1 MLAHGVPAREEGT
14 MKKVSAEIYLI
25 SKLLIDWDSLDAYFE
40 SVGTEEFELTAVNDQ
55 HDLVEVA
62 GRVCYKSWEPNL
74 NPNVTKVRKDQ
85 ESYIEN
91 ILRSGHGSVL
101 QHVSFG
107 FMFRNVS
114 RVLTHELVRHGAG
127 TAVSQESSRYVRLD
141 VDLSMWLP
149 EWMALDKG
157 FMERAETF
165 LDCFAGFY
173 QYAVEYYALD
183 SPETDFHRK
192 KEVTSALRR
201 FAPEGRST
209 ELMWTANVR
218 ALRHIIELRTAPGAE
233 EEIQEF
239 FGRICRLMKEECP
252 RLFGDF
258 ELQPDGKTWK
268 PRYSKV

>member
-1 MLAHGVPAREEGT
+1 

-25 SKLLIDWDSLDAYFE
+25 STPVIDWNELETYFE
-40 SVGTEEFELTAVNDQ
+40 SVGTEEFELTADNDQ
-55 HDLVEVA
+55 QDLVEVA
-62 GRVCYKSWEPNL
+62 GRVCYRSWEPKL
-74 NPNVTKVRKDQ
+74 NANVTKIRKGQ
-85 ESYIEN
+85 EAYIEN

-101 QHVSFG
+101 QHVNFG

-141 VDLSMWLP
+141 SDVLSMWLP
-149 EWMALDKG
+149 EWMSHDRD
-157 FMERAETF
+157 FMEHAETF
-165 LDCFAGFY
+165 LDCWAGFY

-201 FAPEGRST
+201 FAPEGRAT

-233 EEIQEF
+233 EEIREF
-239 FGRICRLMKEECP
+239 FGRVCRLMQRRSP
-252 RLFGDF
+252 LLFEDF